1 MVDRAVIRGFVPSWC
16 PLSQM
21 LMEKVW
27 GWGGDA
33 EGSGGTGQGGVGWG
47 VSVSFLSH
55 PSLGTLTVWLVL
67 SLCFS
72 RCIAKHLPFTLS
84 KGRASAIGPS

>member
-1 MVDRAVIRGFVPSWC
+1 MVVDRAVIRGFVPSWC

-33 EGSGGTGQGGVGWG
+33 EGSGGTGQGGVGCECLL
-47 VSVSFLSH
+47 SVAPISGDFDCLV
-55 PSLGTLTVWLVL
+55 GAVTL
-67 SLCFS
+67 F
-72 RCIAKHLPFTLS
+72 
-84 KGRASAIGPS
+84 

>member
-1 MVDRAVIRGFVPSWC
+1 MQKVLEGRDR
-16 PLSQM
+16 
-21 LMEKVW
+21 
-27 GWGGDA
+27 
-33 EGSGGTGQGGVGWG
+33 VGWG

-84 KGRASAIGPS
+84 KGRASAPDVVNHRIFESDRQRSIYD